1 MSIMEKPYVVGIDI
15 GGQTAKIGLVDARGN
30 VLVQTAIRSDDT
42 DDYKKFISDL
52 CDAIVKL
59 VSKEYKMD
67 QVRGIGIGAP
77 NGNFYKG
84 TIENAVNLKFGGI
97 KVIPF
102 AEVMSKKIGLP
113 VRLTNDANAA
123 AVGEMTYGAARGMK
137 NFIMI
142 TLGTGVGSGIVANG
156 SLVYGSDGFAGEL
169 GHTTMRRNNGR
180 LCGCGLTGCLETYA
194 SATGVAR
201 SAREF
206 LETQKDVPSRLR
218 DIPAD
223 EITSKDVYEAAVAG
237 DKLAQEVFAFTG
249 QILGEAFAD
258 FIKFSSPEAIIM
270 FGGLS
275 KAGELLLRPIRESME
290 KNVMPIF
297 RNKVKLLFS
306 ELKEADAAVLGAS
319 ALAWEIKD

>member
-1 MSIMEKPYVVGIDI
+1 MEKPYVVGIDI
-15 GGQTAKIGLVDARGN
+15 GGTNTVFGIVDARGS
-30 VLVQTAIRSDDT
+30 VLATNSIKTQKHTVLE
-42 DDYKKFISDL
+42 DYIQELYDELTKLIADNTHISK
-52 CDAIVKL
+52 IK
-59 VSKEYKMD
+59 
-67 QVRGIGIGAP
+67 GIGIGAP
-77 NGNFYKG
+77 NANYFNG
-84 TIENAVNLKFGGI
+84 TIEQAPNLPWKGI
-97 KVIPF
+97 IPF
-102 AEVMSKKIGLP
+102 ADKIQKKFGLP
-113 VRLTNDANAA
+113 VAITNDANAA
-123 AVGEMTYGAARGMK
+123 AIGEMIYGAARGMK

-306 ELKEADAAVLGAS
+306 ELKEADAAV
-319 ALAWEIKD
+319 